1 MSNAA
6 GGRPVQDAS
15 RSPDTERDTAGTGGH
30 TCGRAGAAQAIMT
43 RAVTRIS
50 RPAAPVSQVALARSA
65 LTTALIPDTPV
76 R

>member
-1 MSNAA
+1 MSNDA

-15 RSPDTERDTAGTGGH
+15 RSPGKERDTTTGRGH

-43 RAVTRIS
+43 RAVTRMS
-50 RPAAPVSQVALARSA
+50 RPTAPVSQVALARSA